1 MEPADRETVF
11 SSGASRHTIC
21 LPAQSGQSIS
31 EHISHKQVLVGALLG
46 AERQKR
52 LFECV
57 MWSMLSPGQ
66 GVGCEIVGIPGYCRL
81 GPPNPLHS
89 LLWPSSPCELCVK
102 GGLPAI
108 LASAPPPLSKSSLLS
123 LTFTFAFSP
132 LSLGISPPSRTL
144 LSLVCHSSWSFFS
157 FPVLPTGASLLI
169 SGPKRTLSPRVCIRP
184 LPNGVR

>member
-1 MEPADRETVF
+1 MEPVDRGTVF
-11 SSGASRHTIC
+11 SSSASRHTIC

-31 EHISHKQVLVGALLG
+31 KHISHKQVLVGALLG

-57 MWSMLSPGQ
+57 MWLMLSPGQ

-132 LSLGISPPSRTL
+132 LSLAIAPPLSDPSVSR
-144 LSLVCHSSWSFFS
+144 LSLFLVFLFLPWS
-157 FPVLPTGASLLI
+157 PHWC
-169 SGPKRTLSPRVCIRP
+169 LSPDKWP
-184 LPNGVR
+184 